1 MSGHEDN
8 YIFMGHYDS
17 RKIYIINHLIYELN
31 FAFSECNIMNIPKA
45 LKFIF
50 RRKFFMKKVFL
61 LTAALVLL
69 AFVTSASADVVIAF
83 SQIGQE
89 SDWRT
94 ANTDDLRKAI
104 ENHPGWKLVYDD
116 AQQKQENQIKALRN
130 FITQDVNYILFTGVV
145 STGWDEVLKE
155 VNEAEI
161 PLLLID
167 RLPDCADRIDYV
179 AAFGGD
185 FVEEGRRQ
193 VAWAGEYLKSVG
205 KGDVDVNIVIME
217 GTTGASAQTGRT
229 EGNLKALK
237 EYPHLKLVGQQ
248 SGNFTRAEGQAVM
261 ESWLKSIEKIDI
273 LIAQNDDMALGAID
287 AIKAAGKVPGKDI
300 IIVGCDSVKAAFDAI
315 VAGEMNCTVEC
326 TPLYGSFVVNAIK
339 ALERGE
345 KFDKRVIHPE
355 EGVFD
360 MNGGIDLG
368 TVKSIKAADVIA
380 SRQY

>member
-1 MSGHEDN
+1 
-8 YIFMGHYDS
+8 
-17 RKIYIINHLIYELN
+17 
-31 FAFSECNIMNIPKA
+31 
-45 LKFIF
+45 
-50 RRKFFMKKVFL
+50 MKKL
-61 LTAALVLL
+61 LALALGLVLVL
-69 AFVTSASADVVIAF
+69 NVAAYADVVIAF

-94 ANTDDLRKAI
+94 ANTDDLKSAI

-130 FITQDVNYILFTGVV
+130 FITQNVDYILFTGVV

-167 RLPDCADRIDYV
+167 RMPDCADKIEYV

-193 VAWAGEYLKSVG
+193 VAWAGEYLKSIG
-205 KGDVDVNIVIME
+205 RGDEDVNVVIME

-229 EGNLKALK
+229 EGNLKAL
-237 EYPHLKLVGQQ
+237 ESYPHLKKVGQQ

-261 ESWLKSIEKIDI
+261 ESWLKSIDKIDV

-326 TPLYGSFVVNAIK
+326 TPLYSRFVVPTIEK
-339 ALERGE
+339 LEKGE
-345 KFDKRVIHPE
+345 KFSKTVVHPE

-360 MNGGIDLG
+360 TNGGIDLG
-368 TVKSIKAADVIA
+368 TVKSIKAADVI
-380 SRQY
+380 SQRQY

>member
-1 MSGHEDN
+1 
-8 YIFMGHYDS
+8 
-17 RKIYIINHLIYELN
+17 
-31 FAFSECNIMNIPKA
+31 
-45 LKFIF
+45 
-50 RRKFFMKKVFL
+50 MKKL
-61 LTAALVLL
+61 LTLVLALIL
-69 AFVTSASADVVIAF
+69 AASLVASAAAVTIAF

-94 ANTDDLRKAI
+94 ANTDDLKSAI

-130 FITQDVNYILFTGVV
+130 FITQGVDYILFTGVV
-145 STGWDEVLKE
+145 TTGWDEVLKE

-167 RLPDCADRIDYV
+167 RMPDCADKIEYV

-185 FVEEGRRQ
+185 FIEEGRRQ

-205 KGDVDVNIVIME
+205 RGDEDVNVVIME
-217 GTTGASAQTGRT
+217 GTTGAAAQVDRTTG
-229 EGNLKALK
+229 NMKALK
-237 EYPHLKLVGQQ
+237 EYPHLKVVGQQ

-261 ESWLKSIEKIDI
+261 ESWLKSIDKIDV

-326 TPLYGSFVVNAIK
+326 TPLYARFVVPTIE
-339 ALERGE
+339 ALEKGE
-345 KFDKRVIHPE
+345 KFSKTVVHPE
-355 EGVFD
+355 EGVYD
-360 MNGGIDLG
+360 TNGGINLG
-368 TVKSIKAADVIA
+368 SVTSTKAADVI
-380 SRQY
+380 SQRQY

>member
-1 MSGHEDN
+1 
-8 YIFMGHYDS
+8 
-17 RKIYIINHLIYELN
+17 
-31 FAFSECNIMNIPKA
+31 
-45 LKFIF
+45 
-50 RRKFFMKKVFL
+50 MKKVLL
-61 LTAALVLL
+61 LTLALVM
-69 AFVTSASADVVIAF
+69 VMCASAYAKDVVIAF

-94 ANTDDLRKAI
+94 ANTDDLRNAI
-104 ENHPGWKLVYDD
+104 EKHEGWKLVYDD
-116 AQQKQENQIKALRN
+116 GQQKQENQIKALRN
-130 FITQDVNYILFTGVV
+130 FITQDVDYILFTGVV

-167 RLPDCADRIDYV
+167 RIPDCADKIDYV

-193 VAWAGEYLKSVG
+193 VAWAGEYLKGIG
-205 KGDVDVNIVIME
+205 KGDVDVNVVIME

-261 ESWLKSIEKIDI
+261 ESWLKSIDKIDV

-300 IIVGCDSVKAAFDAI
+300 IIVGCDSVKAAFDSI

-326 TPLYGSFVVNAIK
+326 TPLYGKFVVPTIEALIK
-339 ALERGE
+339 GE
-345 KFDKRVIHPE
+345 KFSKTVVHPE

-380 SRQY
+380 TRQY

>member
-1 MSGHEDN
+1 
-8 YIFMGHYDS
+8 
-17 RKIYIINHLIYELN
+17 
-31 FAFSECNIMNIPKA
+31 
-45 LKFIF
+45 
-50 RRKFFMKKVFL
+50 MKKLF
-61 LTAALVLL
+61 ALVLVFAL
-69 AFVTSASADVVIAF
+69 LVSISAASAKDVVVAF

-94 ANTDDLRKAI
+94 ANTDDLRNAI
-104 ENHPGWKLVYDD
+104 EGHAGWKLVYDD

-130 FITQDVNYILFTGVV
+130 FITQDVDYILFTGVV

-167 RLPDCADRIDYV
+167 RIPDCADKIDYV

-193 VAWAGEYLKSVG
+193 IAWAGEYLKSVG

-261 ESWLKSIEKIDI
+261 ESWLKSIDKIDV

-315 VAGEMNCTVEC
+315 VAGEMNATIEC
-326 TPLYGSFVVNAIK
+326 TPLYGKFVVPTIE
-339 ALERGE
+339 ALIRGE
-345 KFDKRVIHPE
+345 KFDKTVVHPE

-360 MNGGIDLG
+360 MDGGIDLG

-380 SRQY
+380 TRQY

>member
-1 MSGHEDN
+1 
-8 YIFMGHYDS
+8 
-17 RKIYIINHLIYELN
+17 
-31 FAFSECNIMNIPKA
+31 
-45 LKFIF
+45 
-50 RRKFFMKKVFL
+50 MKKL
-61 LTAALVLL
+61 LALALGLVLVL
-69 AFVTSASADVVIAF
+69 NVAAWAEVVIAF

-94 ANTDDLRKAI
+94 ANTDDLKSAI

-167 RLPDCADRIDYV
+167 RMPDCADKIEYV

-193 VAWAGEYLKSVG
+193 VAWAGEYLKSIG
-205 KGDVDVNIVIME
+205 MGDKDVNVVIME

-237 EYPHLKLVGQQ
+237 DYPHLKLVGQQ

-261 ESWLKSIEKIDI
+261 ESWLKSLDKIDV

-326 TPLYGSFVVNAIK
+326 TPLYSRFVVPTIE
-339 ALERGE
+339 ALEKGE
-345 KFDKRVIHPE
+345 KFSKTVVHPE

-360 MNGGIDLG
+360 TNGGIDLG
-368 TVKSIKAADVIA
+368 TVKSTKAADVI
-380 SRQY
+380 STRQY

>member
-1 MSGHEDN
+1 
-8 YIFMGHYDS
+8 
-17 RKIYIINHLIYELN
+17 
-31 FAFSECNIMNIPKA
+31 
-45 LKFIF
+45 
-50 RRKFFMKKVFL
+50 MKKFMFL
-61 LTAALVLL
+61 FVALALL
-69 AFVTSASADVVIAF
+69 VCVSSASADVVIAF
-83 SQIGQE
+83 TQIGQE

-94 ANTDDLRKAI
+94 ANTDDLKNAI

-116 AQQKQENQIKALRN
+116 AQQRQENQIKALRN
-130 FITQDVNYILFTGVV
+130 FITQDVDYILFTAIV
-145 STGWDEVLKE
+145 STGWEEVLKE

-167 RLPDCADRIDYV
+167 RLPDCADKIDYV

-193 VAWAGEYLKSVG
+193 IAWAGEYLKKIG
-205 KGDVDVNIVIME
+205 RGDEDVNIVIME

-229 EGNLKALK
+229 EGNLAALK
-237 EYPHLKLVGQQ
+237 AYPHLKLVGQQ

-261 ESWLKSIEKIDI
+261 ESWLKSINKIDV

-315 VAGEMNCTVEC
+315 VAGEMNATIEC
-326 TPLYGSFVVNAIK
+326 TPLYAEFVVPTIE
-339 ALERGE
+339 ALIRGE
-345 KFDKRVIHPE
+345 KFDKTVIHPA

-360 MNGGIDLG
+360 TDGGIDLG
-368 TVKSIKAADVIA
+368 TVTSTKAADVI
-380 SRQY
+380 SQRRY

>member
-1 MSGHEDN
+1 
-8 YIFMGHYDS
+8 
-17 RKIYIINHLIYELN
+17 
-31 FAFSECNIMNIPKA
+31 
-45 LKFIF
+45 
-50 RRKFFMKKVFL
+50 MKKVL
-61 LTAALVLL
+61 LL
-69 AFVTSASADVVIAF
+69 ACVFVMVVGVAAASAKDVVIAF

-94 ANTDDLRKAI
+94 ANTDDLKKAI
-104 ENHPGWKLVYDD
+104 ESHPGWKLVYDD

-130 FITQDVNYILFTGVV
+130 FITQDVDYILFTGVV

-161 PLLLID
+161 PLLLVD
-167 RLPDCADRIDYV
+167 RMPDCADKIDYV

-193 VAWAGEYLKSVG
+193 VAWVGEYLKSTG
-205 KGDVDVNIVIME
+205 RGDEDVNVVIME
-217 GTTGASAQTGRT
+217 GTTGAAAQTGRT
-229 EGNLKALK
+229 EGNLKAL
-237 EYPHLKLVGQQ
+237 ESYPHLKVVGQQ

-261 ESWLKSIEKIDI
+261 ESWLKSIDKIDV

-300 IIVGCDSVKAAFDAI
+300 LIVGCDSVKAAFDAI

-326 TPLYGSFVVNAIK
+326 TPLYSRFVVPTIE

-345 KFDKRVIHPE
+345 KFDKTVVHPE

-360 MNGGIDLG
+360 MDGGIDLG
-368 TVKSIKAADVIA
+368 SVKSVKAADVIS